1 MPSWELPEAIE
12 ALFKTLQIR
21 EENGYEYPRD
31 INHLIVSVRKSALFH
46 RLMEGKEP
54 LPVPPPKSYSYPWY
68 NLIEDGYG
76 YPFEVWKDQ
85 HNMFGFPAVG
95 IDQSIWKLEEE
106 LGPDDFIVRYLYG
119 KDHVN
124 ESETKWHVYCIGS
137 RIPQSPQLGSSNFL
151 WKIER
156 ID

>member
-1 MPSWELPEAIE
+1 MPSWELPEAVE

-21 EENGYEYPRD
+21 EENGYDFPRD
-31 INHLIVSVRKSALFH
+31 INHLMISIRKSALFH

-68 NLIEDGYG
+68 ALIEDGYG
-76 YPFEVWKDQ
+76 YPSEVWKDK
-85 HNMFGFPAVG
+85 HNMFGHPAVG

-106 LGPDDFIVRYLYG
+106 LGDDDFVVRYLYG
-119 KDHVN
+119 KDFK
-124 ESETKWHVYCIGS
+124 ESETRWHVYCIGCRYPKMS
-137 RIPQSPQLGSSNFL
+137 DESSFNYL